1 MSVGK
6 TALLNKYGNNTF
18 TNNYKSTIGAAVGG
32 HVGDLTILEYF
43 WSGGVSIFGDTVLS
57 WSRSKSRRSREFSF
71 CSLKQQN

>member
-32 HVGDLTILEYF
+32 HVGDLTILGYF
-43 WSGGVSIFGDTVLS
+43 WSGEVSIFGD
-57 WSRSKSRRSREFSF
+57 
-71 CSLKQQN
+71 